1 MTFPPTGSVS
11 SNSPIEAKI
20 LQLSVYCRA
29 LFYGLLVH
37 DDLPYDAVHI
47 LKVHPMRLLC
57 PRRAF
62 LHHFDRKDI
71 DRRPSIP
78 GVSLIPNLYC
88 KGLKLLLLILL
99 SPIMS

>member
-20 LQLSVYCRA
+20 LQLRMHFKA

-47 LKVHPMRLLC
+47 LKVHPMHLPC

-62 LHHFDRKDI
+62 LRLLHRRYIGRK
-71 DRRPSIP
+71 PSIP
-78 GVSLIPNLYC
+78 VVSLSRNLYC

-99 SPIMS
+99 SSIMN